1 MKEFLLKH
9 KKAIFYGAV
18 ALGGIWLIS
27 NISRQKRLAEER
39 AKYNEKPHTPEEEKK
54 RLTPA
59 EIRSIT
65 RNLVTAMDGG
75 GTYEQVIYD
84 NLRKL
89 NNNFDYQAL
98 LKDFG
103 VKTISTGYL
112 MTDKGNLPTLL
123 RSELDT
129 DEIEIVNAILKS
141 KKIEARI

>member
-18 ALGGIWLIS
+18 AIGGIWLIS
-27 NISRQKRLAEER
+27 NIRRQKRLAEER
-39 AKYNEKPHTPEEEKK
+39 AKYNEMPHTPEEEKK
-54 RLTPA
+54 RLSPS

-65 RNLVTAMDGG
+65 KNLVTAMDGA

-112 MTDKGNLPTLL
+112 MTEKGNLPTLL

-141 KKIEARI
+141 KKIEARV